1 MSNKPIYYGN
11 STSKPLYYGS
21 SRVNNLQYGSSRVM
35 YYGANN
41 SPAYG
46 GMYGG
51 LYGTYGAAPDD
62 VNSEETVVGSLSLT
76 RILRVIAQ
84 RWLSVFVFL
93 LIGFIVSFA
102 IYRISPTIYEARS
115 EFSMDMRRNSSN
127 QNIINQVMP
136 DYGSTYVE
144 IFNTRLSDWRSEKIV
159 TKILQE
165 YRSDHPSSTV
175 PDEEIMTVLSESN
188 LELVKNSRIITIT
201 TRSKIPALA
210 SSLANAYAEAI
221 ENFTDEENKFR
232 CDKAVS
238 QIHLNVEKQR
248 REVQKLASELRDFRT
263 VNKVDNLRSLR
274 DTLKQSLQSVTTEIL
289 AFEAKEVELIE
300 WEKLLQKVKKEPEE
314 FGTLSTGVPLAK
326 DIAEEFRAFQDASG
340 EYSKLIVGFTEQ
352 HPSVIEKKKEQ
363 ELARERFLAATER
376 ALQSGQSTLNA
387 VRNQLASG
395 RMKQSN
401 LRDELSSC
409 EQKIVLAESGL
420 AILEN
425 NYGVANRVLEG
436 LILDE
441 NKARLDAE
449 SNNEIVRVGRPATV
463 PTKPVLPNPLIIFGI
478 GISLSFF
485 IGIFFVLILDNLEDT
500 IVNLSDIEQRLAL
513 KVLAVLPHVKKKKR
527 AQVAK
532 FIIED
537 KYSHFAETV
546 AALRNLLDSPRYE
559 SVSKSLIFIST
570 QPAEG
575 KTITSTSLAIS
586 YALSGKRTLHVD
598 FDLRRPRL
606 AKIWDLDIEEN
617 KSFSHNLQKF
627 CDTGI
632 QVDFDSII
640 HKTTVDNL
648 DVLASLQ
655 PDGVSPATILGSRIV
670 GQFFEWARS
679 RYDHII
685 VDSPPFGVVG
695 DVVTLSMAVDSVIIM
710 CCPDKTHFGP
720 VQFCTRTLIEAGAN
734 ILGAVVNDVA
744 VADANSFS
752 QCRNVYKYTS
762 HYAPQ
767 DTKDDQAQ
775 EIEHVADEELTDDE

>member
-62 VNSEETVVGSLSLT
+62 VNGEETVVGSLSLT

-165 YRSDHPSSTV
+165 YRSDHPFSTV

-289 AFEAKEVELIE
+289 AFEAKEVELVE

-420 AILEN
+420 AM
-425 NYGVANRVLEG
+425 
-436 LILDE
+436 
-441 NKARLDAE
+441 
-449 SNNEIVRVGRPATV
+449 
-463 PTKPVLPNPLIIFGI
+463 
-478 GISLSFF
+478 
-485 IGIFFVLILDNLEDT
+485 
-500 IVNLSDIEQRLAL
+500 
-513 KVLAVLPHVKKKKR
+513 
-527 AQVAK
+527 
-532 FIIED
+532 
-537 KYSHFAETV
+537 
-546 AALRNLLDSPRYE
+546 
-559 SVSKSLIFIST
+559 
-570 QPAEG
+570 
-575 KTITSTSLAIS
+575 
-586 YALSGKRTLHVD
+586 
-598 FDLRRPRL
+598 
-606 AKIWDLDIEEN
+606 
-617 KSFSHNLQKF
+617 
-627 CDTGI
+627 
-632 QVDFDSII
+632 
-640 HKTTVDNL
+640 
-648 DVLASLQ
+648 
-655 PDGVSPATILGSRIV
+655 ATILSTATIFPNPMLISFTV
-670 GQFFEWARS
+670 S
-679 RYDHII
+679 
-685 VDSPPFGVVG
+685 SPY
-695 DVVTLSMAVDSVIIM
+695 SM
-710 CCPDKTHFGP
+710 F
-720 VQFCTRTLIEAGAN
+720 
-734 ILGAVVNDVA
+734 
-744 VADANSFS
+744 
-752 QCRNVYKYTS
+752 
-762 HYAPQ
+762 
-767 DTKDDQAQ
+767 
-775 EIEHVADEELTDDE
+775 

>member
-76 RILRVIAQ
+76 RILCVIAQ

-175 PDEEIMTVLSESN
+175 PDEEIMTVLSESK

-248 REVQKLASELRDFRT
+248 REVQKLASELRAFRT

-720 VQFCTRTLIEAGAN
+720 VQLCTRTLIEAGAN

-752 QCRNVYKYTS
+752 QCRNVYKNTS

-767 DTKDDQAQ
+767 DSKDDQAQ